1 MGVTYSWLK
10 RRSARAKPVSPGLT
24 LRTPT
29 SAAAAEFRSAGRAM
43 TPVPTWSVSV
53 GRIMWRAK
61 IFSAT
66 VIGRRSSAP

>member
-24 LRTPT
+24 TGDADFSSSRASLGRTGDGARPYMVRL
-29 SAAAAEFRSAGRAM
+29 SR
-43 TPVPTWSVSV
+43 
-53 GRIMWRAK
+53 RIMWRAK

-66 VIGRRSSAP
+66 VMGGARLLL